1 MRMIFDNEY
10 EDLNASVI
18 RRTDPNKY
26 CLLIEQAGT
35 NLSQS
40 IIETH
45 WHEWLEITY
54 IIEGAMQVQFPDGQL
69 EVNEGQVALIGMQT
83 LHKITGDTGEYH
95 FKCLHINFGLIS
107 QYVNPSVL
115 MDKVILI
122 QNAEYFIKVL
132 ENIDAL
138 MDSDAVV
145 SRIRY
150 QSNLLEL
157 LAICIEEIENAS
169 ENDFPKG
176 SIDFF
181 SKILF
186 YLGEHY
192 QENLSL
198 DQVAKHFGYSSQHL
212 SLMFKKQLGINYK
225 AYLTRIRLEKVKFL
239 LINTENKLLEIA
251 LESGFSSEHSLIK
264 NFKKVYRLTPT
275 EYRREN
281 RIG

>member
-10 EDLNASVI
+10 EDLKASVI
-18 RRTDPNKY
+18 RRTDPNKH
-26 CLLIEQAGT
+26 CLLVEQSGT

-45 WHEWLEITY
+45 WHEWLEVTY
-54 IIEGAMQVQFPDGQL
+54 IIEGSMQVQFPNGQL

-83 LHKITGDTGEYH
+83 LHKITGDTGKYH

-115 MDKVILI
+115 MDKVVLI
-122 QNAEYFIKVL
+122 KNTEYFIKVL

-138 MDSDAVV
+138 MDLDNVV
-145 SRIRY
+145 SNIRY

-157 LAICIEEIENAS
+157 LAISVEEVENAS
-169 ENDFPKG
+169 EMDSPRG
-176 SIDFF
+176 PIDFF

-192 QENLSL
+192 Q
-198 DQVAKHFGYSSQHL
+198 
-212 SLMFKKQLGINYK
+212 
-225 AYLTRIRLEKVKFL
+225 
-239 LINTENKLLEIA
+239 
-251 LESGFSSEHSLIK
+251 
-264 NFKKVYRLTPT
+264 
-275 EYRREN
+275 
-281 RIG
+281 